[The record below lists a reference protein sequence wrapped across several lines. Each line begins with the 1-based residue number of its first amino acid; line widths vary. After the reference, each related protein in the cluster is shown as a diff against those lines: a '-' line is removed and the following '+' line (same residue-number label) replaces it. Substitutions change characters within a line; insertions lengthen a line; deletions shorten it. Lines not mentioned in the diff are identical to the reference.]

1 VKGLNFSRCALG
13 ICAAAAMLAGCGGSS
28 PPIGTS
34 GSGDDTRTYHRTF
47 KYSGKEQ
54 TFQVPA
60 GVTQVTVVALG
71 AAGGPQPG
79 SQGNGALGG
88 RVSAELPVK
97 PGEQLAVFVGGAG
110 ASGGYNGGG
119 SGQGRTDYAS
129 GAGGGASDIRE
140 GGSALKDRIL
150 VAGGGGG
157 EGESG
162 RPSTDGSG
170 GQGGGKTGGRGVDGE
185 NFGGHDACRRPEG
198 DGGGG
203 GTQQSGGT
211 GGHAHCRLA
220 SSGKPGILGNGGA
233 GGTGIGGG
241 GGGGGYYGGGGG
253 GGGNEIMSYGLY
265 GGGGGG
271 GGGSSYAERNA
282 REYQSWRG
290 WKDASGDGSVVFSW
304 RE

>member
-1 VKGLNFSRCALG
+1 MKPFAVSRFALNM
-13 ICAAAAMLAGCGGSS
+13 IVAAASLTGCGGPQSS
-28 PPIGTS
+28 IGAS
-34 GSGDDTRTYHRTF
+34 GTGDGDMVTHRHTF
-47 KYSGKEQ
+47 KYTGNEQ

-60 GVTQVTVVALG
+60 GATRVTVVALG

-79 SQGNGALGG
+79 SQGTGALGG

-162 RPSTDGSG
+162 RPSAYGSG
-170 GQGGGKTGGRGVDGE
+170 GKGGAKTGGRGVDGE
-185 NFGGHDACRRPEG
+185 NFGGHGACRRPEG

-203 GTQQSGGT
+203 GSQQNGGT
-211 GGHAHCRLA
+211 GGPAHCRLA
-220 SSGKPGILGNGGA
+220 SSGKPGVLGNGGA

-271 GGGSSYAERNA
+271 GGGSSYAERSA

-290 WKDASGDGSVVFSW
+290 WKDATGNGAIVISW
-304 RE
+304 